1 MNTQLVLG
9 LLAWKEGW
17 KVGGHVL
24 RGSWLDLLGDLVLAA
39 LLAGYVFLLARALV
53 RRHWYRAEGV
63 LGAEDLAAV
72 HAALAAAERRTVGE
86 ILPVV
91 LERSDRH
98 PGAAWLAAL
107 TAALI
112 GSATLAPWLP
122 WDRPAV
128 VLATQLALGALGWAS
143 ARLLPDFLRAFVS
156 EARAEEMAAEQ
167 AVQEFHR
174 HALDRTEGRTGVLLF
189 VSLLERRALVL
200 ADEGIHARVAP
211 EQWANTNA
219 LVLEGLRRGS
229 LREGLVAAIASAG
242 AVLAEHFPVAGG
254 DRNEVPDR
262 VIVRRE

>member
-1 MNTQLVLG
+1 MEREPVLA
-9 LLAWKEGW
+9 LQAWSG
-17 KVGGHVL
+17 GGHALSGV
-24 RGSWLDLLGDLVLAA
+24 WLERLGDFVLATLLVGYAWLVVRA
-39 LLAGYVFLLARALV
+39 LL
-53 RRHWYRAEGV
+53 RRRWYRAAGV
-63 LGAEDLAAV
+63 LSADDLAAV

-107 TAALI
+107 TCMLI
-112 GSATLAPWLP
+112 GTVGLAPWLA
-122 WDRPAV
+122 WNQPAF
-128 VLATQLALGALGWAS
+128 VLATQLALGALGYAS

-156 EARAEEMAAEQ
+156 EARAQEMVEEQ

-174 HALDRTEGRTGVLLF
+174 HQLERTEARTGVLLF

-211 EQWANTNA
+211 EQWQRTNE
-219 LVLEGLRRGS
+219 LVLAGLRRGS
-229 LREGLVAAIASAG
+229 LREGLLAGIASAG
-242 AVLAEHFPVAGG
+242 EVLAQHFPAVDG

-262 VIVRRE
+262 VIVRRD